1 MQSTICSQTVYVV
14 PDLHIPLLG
23 RPAIKA
29 LELVKWI
36 GSVKDKTFD
45 TQKAFPALFQN
56 LGKLQRPYHIQ
67 MKEGAK
73 PFALTTLH
81 RVPVPL
87 LPRVKAEL
95 ERMRQLGVIVPVRG
109 PTDWFSGMVVVPK
122 PQERSWFVWTLH
134 SWIRV
139 YGIRQEHHHLS
150 SVEQTLAELAGA
162 KIFTKLDASSGFW
175 QIPLTPESSCLTTF
189 IIPFGWFLFQ

>member
-1 MQSTICSQTVYVV
+1 MQSTIYSQTVYVV

-23 RPAIKA
+23 RPAIQA
-29 LELVKWI
+29 LELVKRV
-36 GSVKDKTFD
+36 GFVEDKTFD
-45 TQKAFPALFQN
+45 TQKAFPAVFQN

-73 PFALTTLH
+73 PFALTALH

-95 ERMRQLGVIVPVRG
+95 ERMRQLGVNVPVRE

-122 PQERSWFVWTLH
+122 PQERS
-134 SWIRV
+134 
-139 YGIRQEHHHLS
+139 
-150 SVEQTLAELAGA
+150 
-162 KIFTKLDASSGFW
+162 
-175 QIPLTPESSCLTTF
+175 
-189 IIPFGWFLFQ
+189 